1 MGCGSSPDGL
11 PEVAVADCVWWPW
24 FVQAPSYGETL
35 EEQGRFTAKT
45 VLPFNAYGT
54 LALSHPADDVNGG
67 EVGQRERWEASTRPL
82 TDTPR
87 GRACSR

>member
-1 MGCGSSPDGL
+1 MGCLESL
-11 PEVAVADCVWWPW
+11 WLIVVALDVC
-24 FVQAPSYGETL
+24 VQAPSYGETL

-67 EVGQRERWEASTRPL
+67 EMGS
-82 TDTPR
+82 R
-87 GRACSR
+87 GRGRRQARGR